1 MHTSETSVRR
11 GHWKER
17 TMDLS
22 RKTVFITGIG
32 SGIGEATARVFA
44 GYGANVTGF
53 DLNGESAQRVA
64 AELLD
69 AGHNAECT
77 QGDVRSEASVAQAF
91 DDAVGRFGQVDFAI
105 NNAGI
110 EGALCSFSQT
120 KTEDFDEV
128 ISVNLRGVFLC
139 MKHQLAHMET
149 SGSGVIVNIASIM
162 GLIGSPQIVQYAAAK
177 HGVVGMTKS
186 AAAEYAAQGIRIN
199 AVCPGA
205 VKTPLVQNVLDTTPE
220 VLAPLID
227 NIPARRMAE
236 PSEVGELCAWL
247 CSDTAAYM
255 NGAAL
260 PLDGAYVAV

>member
-1 MHTSETSVRR
+1 
-11 GHWKER
+11 
-17 TMDLS
+17 MDLS

-32 SGIGEATARVFA
+32 SGIGAATARVFA

-53 DLNGESAQRVA
+53 DLNGDAAAQIESDLTAEGRSVA
-64 AELLD
+64 
-69 AGHNAECT
+69 CT
-77 QGDVRSEASVAQAF
+77 QGDVRDEKSVSQAF
-91 DDAVGRFGQVDFAI
+91 DDAVGRFGSVDFAI

-110 EGALCSFSQT
+110 EGALCSFSET

-149 SGSGVIVNIASIM
+149 SGSGVIINIASIM
-162 GLIGSPQIVQYAAAK
+162 GLIGSAQIVQYAAAK

-199 AVCPGA
+199 SVCPGA
-205 VKTPLVQNVLDTTPE
+205 VKTQLVQNVLDTTPE

-227 NIPARRMAE
+227 NIPAKRMAE

-247 CSDTAAYM
+247 CSDKAAYM

>member
-1 MHTSETSVRR
+1 
-11 GHWKER
+11 
-17 TMDLS
+17 MDL
-22 RKTVFITGIG
+22 RGKTVFITGIG
-32 SGIGEATARVFA
+32 SGIGAATAKVFA
-44 GYGANVTGF
+44 EQGANVTGF
-53 DLNGESAQRVA
+53 DLVGDA
-64 AELLD
+64 AEKIQRELMD
-69 AGHNAECT
+69 AGHNAVCT
-77 QGDVRSEASVAQAF
+77 QGDVRNEESVSQAF
-91 DDAVGRFGQVDFAI
+91 DAATGRFGTIDFAI

-139 MKHQLAHMET
+139 MKHQLAHMEAA
-149 SGSGVIVNIASIM
+149 GSGVIINIASIM
-162 GLIGSPQIVQYAAAK
+162 GLIGSAQIVQYAAAK

-205 VKTPLVQNVLDTTPE
+205 VKTQLVQNVLDTTPE

-227 NIPARRMAE
+227 NIPAKRMAE

-247 CSDTAAYM
+247 CSDKAAYM

>member
-1 MHTSETSVRR
+1 MNLRN
-11 GHWKER
+11 
-17 TMDLS
+17 
-22 RKTVFITGIG
+22 KTVFITGIG
-32 SGIGEATARVFA
+32 SGIGAATARVFA
-44 GYGANVTGF
+44 GYGANISGF
-53 DLNGESAQRVA
+53 DLNGEAAGRIA
-64 AELLD
+64 AELTEQ
-69 AGHNAECT
+69 GHEVECT
-77 QGDVRSEASVAQAF
+77 QGDVRDEASVIHAF
-91 DDAVGRFGQVDFAI
+91 EAAIGRFGQIDLAI

-110 EGALCSFSQT
+110 EGSLCTFSQT

-149 SGSGVIVNIASIM
+149 VGGGVIVNIASIM
-162 GLIGSPQIVQYAAAK
+162 GLIGSPQIVQYTAAK

-186 AAAEYAAQGIRIN
+186 AAAEYATQNIRVN

-220 VLAPLID
+220 ILAPLID
-227 NIPARRMAE
+227 NIPAKRMAE
-236 PSEVGELCAWL
+236 PHEVGELCAWL
-247 CSDTAAYM
+247 CSDGAAYM

>member
-1 MHTSETSVRR
+1 
-11 GHWKER
+11 
-17 TMDLS
+17 MDL
-22 RKTVFITGIG
+22 RGKTVFITGIG
-32 SGIGEATARVFA
+32 SGIGAATAKVFA
-44 GYGANVTGF
+44 EYGANVTGF
-53 DLNGESAQRVA
+53 DLIGASADSVA
-64 AELLD
+64 RDLLD
-69 AGHNAECT
+69 VGHNAVCT
-77 QGDVRSEASVAQAF
+77 QGDVRDEESVRQAF
-91 DDAVGRFGQVDFAI
+91 EAAIGRFGQVDFAI

-110 EGALCSFSQT
+110 EGTLCSFSQT

-139 MKHQLAHMET
+139 MKHQLAHMEA
-149 SGSGVIVNIASIM
+149 SGGGVIVNIASIM
-162 GLIGSPQIVQYAAAK
+162 GLIGSPQIVQYTAAK

-186 AAAEYAAQGIRIN
+186 AAAEYATQNIRVN

-227 NIPARRMAE
+227 NIPAKRMAE
-236 PSEVGELCAWL
+236 PCEVGELCAWL
-247 CSDTAAYM
+247 CSDKAAYM